1 MTRQGVVVELDRTM
15 YAKPLLRI
23 FSTTLTVSLFGAAGW
38 LAVSPVDG
46 ASQREVEVIAQP
58 PPAWL
63 PPAWHPGTTELWAL
77 EQMQEPSTDHAPRLR
92 SSSAYVFDI
101 ERGLTLLDK
110 NADYI
115 QPVAS
120 LTKLVS
126 ALALVSTE
134 HDLDR
139 QICIG
144 PEHYPTR
151 NGAWSKLSTG
161 DCIQGW
167 DALGAALVSSD
178 NRGAFALH
186 SATELNLDTF
196 IGRMNEVS
204 IELGM
209 DMSSWTDPSGLEDEN
224 LSTAR
229 DVARATL
236 AVATHPVL
244 STVSASP
251 HWDLNYDRRPSRRR
265 FSTNR
270 LAGRTDLQIE
280 AVKTGYTDT
289 ARYCYTTAL
298 RTRSGRRVVVT
309 LLGANRDRDRYRD
322 VATILRW
329 LDGLEA

>member
-1 MTRQGVVVELDRTM
+1 MD
-15 YAKPLLRI
+15 AKPLLRI
-23 FSTTLTVSLFGAAGW
+23 VTTSLTVALFGAVGW
-38 LAVSPVDG
+38 VAFSPSDG
-46 ASQREVEVIAQP
+46 ASQPDSQVVAKP

-63 PPAWHPGTTELWAL
+63 PPAWHPASSELWAL
-77 EQMQEPSTDHAPRLR
+77 EQMAEPGPDDAPRLR
-92 SSSAYVFDI
+92 SSSAYVFDV
-101 ERGLTLLDK
+101 ETGEALLDK

-120 LTKLVS
+120 LTKLIS
-126 ALALVSTE
+126 ALALVSTT

-139 QICIG
+139 EICIG
-144 PEHYPTR
+144 AQHYPTR

-161 DCIQGW
+161 DCIEGW

-186 SATELNLDTF
+186 SASDLDLDGF
-196 IGRMNEVS
+196 IARMNEVS
-204 IELGM
+204 TQLGM
-209 DMSSWTDPSGLEDEN
+209 DMSTWSDPSGLEDEN

-229 DVARATL
+229 DIARATL

-244 STVSASP
+244 STVSAAP
-251 HWDLNYDRRPSRRR
+251 HWDLHYEHRPTRRR
-265 FSTNR
+265 YTTNR
-270 LAGRTDLQIE
+270 LSARSDLQIE

-298 RTRSGRRVVVT
+298 RTRSGRQVVIT

-322 VATILRW
+322 AAAILRW
-329 LDGLEA
+329 IDALEA

>member
-1 MTRQGVVVELDRTM
+1 MD
-15 YAKPLLRI
+15 AKPLLRI
-23 FSTTLTVSLFGAAGW
+23 VTTAVTVSLFGAVGW
-38 LAVSPVDG
+38 VALSPADG
-46 ASQREVEVIAQP
+46 AGQPDAQAAAKL

-63 PPAWHPGTTELWAL
+63 PPAWHPATSELWAL
-77 EQMQEPSTDHAPRLR
+77 EQMAEPGPEEAPRLR
-92 SSSAYVFDI
+92 STSAYVFDV
-101 ERGLTLLDK
+101 EEGRALLDK

-134 HDLDR
+134 HRLDR
-139 QICIG
+139 EICIG

-161 DCIQGW
+161 DCIEGW

-186 SATELNLDTF
+186 SASDLDLDGF
-196 IGRMNEVS
+196 IGRMNQIS
-204 IELGM
+204 GELGM
-209 DMSSWTDPSGLEDEN
+209 DMSSWSDPSGLEDEN

-229 DVARATL
+229 DIARATL

-244 STVSASP
+244 SAVSAAP
-251 HWDLNYDRRPSRRR
+251 HWDLHYDRRPTRRR
-265 FSTNR
+265 FTTNR
-270 LAGRTDLQIE
+270 LSGRRDLQIE

-298 RTRSGRRVVVT
+298 RTRSGRQVVIT

-322 VATILRW
+322 VSAILRW
-329 LDGLEA
+329 IDGLEA